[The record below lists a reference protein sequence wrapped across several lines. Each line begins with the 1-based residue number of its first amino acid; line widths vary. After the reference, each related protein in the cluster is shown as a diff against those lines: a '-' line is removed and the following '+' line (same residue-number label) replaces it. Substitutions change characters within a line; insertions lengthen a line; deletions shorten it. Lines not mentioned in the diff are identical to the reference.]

1 MINAPWAPRIVV
13 KSQNLV
19 LKWGTKKMKQRPTNY
34 PISFQINFPELSH
47 KTSLTNQLANVS
59 VIPFWIF
66 FVSWLVIFK
75 REVKNEWYDC
85 SSSWC
90 EVLLLYNWYIS
101 TSVVRTRACD
111 LRSVGDHRTVLLGV
125 VNTFLTLVSEID
137 VKWYPAEIP
146 TACAWL
152 TRVNCLLTL
161 NRTSTLHASPR
172 RMSCRVNK
180 SWDRA
185 LRN

>member
-1 MINAPWAPRIVV
+1 
-13 KSQNLV
+13 
-19 LKWGTKKMKQRPTNY
+19 MKQRPTNY

-47 KTSLTNQLANVS
+47 KTSLTSQLFNVC
-59 VIPFWIF
+59 VIPFLLF
-66 FVSWLVIFK
+66 FVFWLVIYK
-75 REVKNEWYDC
+75 HEMENEWYEC
-85 SSSWC
+85 SSSWY
-90 EVLLLYNWYIS
+90 EVLQLYNWYIS
-101 TSVVRTRACD
+101 TSVLRTWTCD
-111 LRSVGDHRTVLLGV
+111 LKSVGDHRTVILGV
-125 VNTFLTLVSEID
+125 FNTFLTLVSKID
-137 VKWYPAEIP
+137 VKRYPAEIP

-152 TRVNCLLTL
+152 TRLYYLLTL

>member
-1 MINAPWAPRIVV
+1 
-13 KSQNLV
+13 
-19 LKWGTKKMKQRPTNY
+19 MKQRPTNY
-34 PISFQINFPELSH
+34 PIFFQINFSELSH
-47 KTSLTNQLANVS
+47 KSSLTNQLFNVS
-59 VIPFWIF
+59 VNPFLTF
-66 FVSWLVIFK
+66 FVTWPVIYK
-75 REVKNEWYDC
+75 NEVKNEWNEC

-90 EVLLLYNWYIS
+90 EVLLLYNWYNL
-101 TSVVRTRACD
+101 TSVVRTWWACD

-125 VNTFLTLVSEID
+125 VNTFLTLVSKID
-137 VKWYPAEIP
+137 VKRYPAEIP

-152 TRVNCLLTL
+152 TRVNYLLTL

-172 RMSCRVNK
+172 RMFCRVNK